1 MRTFLATHWK
11 SIVAL
16 ILLVLLA
23 VFVIPAGGASPA
35 LATRLQARAHAMA
48 LQTSGPAGLDGTARY
63 IAATLAAQGYRVH
76 AQRETTGRHV
86 VRKIEGWRSAPQSL
100 QRPARTFI
108 LAARYGSPGE
118 DELAAT
124 VAMLELARLLKAMR
138 PAAGTEIRFVFFLS
152 RAVPVDA
159 PFGSFVAYAGPRAAL
174 GHVGQSLAFFR
185 SAPDQAA
192 GALAAPAWVQG
203 VTLGHLPG
211 AAVGSE
217 DAMLLADIGA
227 LHSPCLPATQ
237 DSGQPDYK
245 GIARMIKQLALSI
258 RVLAGVTES

>member
-1 MRTFLATHWK
+1 
-11 SIVAL
+11 
-16 ILLVLLA
+16 VLLA

-108 LAARYGSPGE
+108 LAGE